1 MVRQAPCRPRCSR
14 VRWTQ
19 HHRNQVATP
28 TVRDG
33 PCADAR
39 HDAGRAHLGQ
49 VLGYW
54 LSRSRW
60 SFRQLQELTQWAT
73 GEARPLHSSA
83 IAHVRNGNLRQPGF
97 KIFEALDAVN
107 LAVDDW
113 QQHGADFCTQRYG
126 PLPRNIAPSDLEGA
140 IVLQHPATQ
149 EPITLCDW
157 FLIFCGRLQLPCADT
172 ISITPS
178 QAPDASTKLL
188 AMIDDAIAPQAL
200 PPRAAL
206 DAIVAAYPVTDR
218 KRQARLRDWI
228 VRGHHL
234 DPDTIEEELEP
245 LAVTLSVLRGLDPAD
260 YTDQDL
266 WRELIR
272 DRRRS

>member
-1 MVRQAPCRPRCSR
+1 
-14 VRWTQ
+14 
-19 HHRNQVATP
+19 
-28 TVRDG
+28 
-33 PCADAR
+33 
-39 HDAGRAHLGQ
+39 

-188 AMIDDAIAPQAL
+188 AMIDDAIAPKRCRLVL
-200 PPRAAL
+200 PLMPSLRPIPSPIANAK
-206 DAIVAAYPVTDR
+206 PVSVIGLCVVTTSTR
-218 KRQARLRDWI
+218 TPSKKSWN
-228 VRGHHL
+228 HL
-234 DPDTIEEELEP
+234 P
-245 LAVTLSVLRGLDPAD
+245 LPSRCCVVLTLPITPTKTSGV
-260 YTDQDL
+260 
-266 WRELIR
+266 
-272 DRRRS
+272 S